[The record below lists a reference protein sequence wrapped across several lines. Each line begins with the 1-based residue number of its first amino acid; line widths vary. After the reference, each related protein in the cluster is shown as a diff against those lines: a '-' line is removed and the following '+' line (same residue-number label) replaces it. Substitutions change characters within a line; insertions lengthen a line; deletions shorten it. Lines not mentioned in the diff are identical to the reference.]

1 MPKGSKKK
9 LKKKKIEIE
18 DEDEE
23 DLEDQ
28 LEEEE
33 ESKEIKKKKKKHH
46 HPSKKS
52 EIMKKREE
60 EEDGDI
66 IDVEDYIDIDEEAS
80 EDEKEENEEEEDYA
94 EIVEVEGELI
104 EVTSSGLVERRG
116 ELEEVKEEK
125 VRKGPP
131 IRGMKFDMKEEKALA
146 MAKKAIK
153 KTLIGKK
160 TKETIEGI
168 DPVYWPMLWCRLVK
182 AKRFLFLLRS
192 KDVYTVFD
200 PFLVRFMRFKE
211 DADLKEVFKLDDR
224 LIDLGKSGE
233 YWREVRVLT
242 SLQKEDMTINDLI
255 PATGLPRADLDEA
268 VKNLKIDQLVKTSE
282 EAGDT
287 PIYMP
292 TIKMKVPSINDLKT
306 KLPAMPT
313 FRPKL
318 DIIILEPKVGAD
330 LARSLVKGFFKDTAL
345 IDTKLF
351 FMPFYRVKIMHR
363 KKRTRRLMLVN
374 ARTGKVLSLK
384 GKEAEIFL

>member
-1 MPKGSKKK
+1 MPKGTKKK
-9 LKKKKIEIE
+9 QKKRIEVE
-18 DEDEE
+18 EPDEDEE
-23 DLEDQ
+23 
-28 LEEEE
+28 EEIV
-33 ESKEIKKKKKKHH
+33 KETRNKKGKHH
-46 HPSKKS
+46 HPSKRD
-52 EIMKKREE
+52 EIKKRREE
-60 EEDGDI
+60 EEEEDI
-66 IDVEDYIDIDEEAS
+66 IDVEEIVDIEE
-80 EDEKEENEEEEDYA
+80 EEEED
-94 EIVEVEGELI
+94 EDDEDELSDVVEVEGELI
-104 EVTSSGLVERRG
+104 EVTGSQLIEKRGGLT
-116 ELEEVKEEK
+116 EVREEK

-153 KTLIGKK
+153 KKLLSKK

-182 AKRFLFLLRS
+182 AKRVLFFLRS

-200 PFLVRFMRFKE
+200 PFLVRFLRFKE

-242 SLQKEDMTINDLI
+242 ALQKEDMTINDMI
-255 PATGLPRADLDEA
+255 PATGLPRTDLDEA
-268 VKNLKIDQLVKTSE
+268 LKNLKIDQLIKSTE
-282 EAGDT
+282 EVGDT
-287 PIYMP
+287 PMYMP
-292 TIKMKVPSINDLKT
+292 TIKMKVPSISDLQT

-313 FRPKL
+313 FRPPI
-318 DIIILEPKVGAD
+318 DILILEPKVGAD